1 VLTLEAVSSFT
12 RGLQGACTA
21 LALDGDSLVGGSHDG
36 QIVRWSPLTG
46 EKKWGLDTE
55 GPISDMHL
63 AEQLLFVSSSSV
75 LSCLSL
81 ETGEVLWES
90 DLEGASDYVVQTG
103 DVVWATSS
111 VYEIEVSDYVESTLW
126 AFSLDGSLLNR
137 WSFEE
142 RCWFLA
148 PHPEEGVVM
157 GLGRPRCGY
166 FWARVGEDL
175 SHVRLSTESPVTVGA
190 EGPDGI
196 LFGHS
201 DGVITDLRGSAM
213 GNSEASIR
221 SLSSFD
227 SGSWAYGTDEGTVGG
242 DGWKGSV
249 GGSVDAIVPKP
260 GKGGVWAISWSGSS
274 SFHSVQDSLG
284 VSEITHQQRI
294 SSFAHKGEWVALG
307 DENGRIFSINADFLE
322 RRMSDGP
329 SEGPEDGRSSH
340 LRDRLRRLRE

>member
-1 VLTLEAVSSFT
+1 VLALEAVSSFT
-12 RGLQGACTA
+12 RGLHGACTA

-46 EKKWGLDTE
+46 EKKWGLDVE

-63 AEQLLFVSSSSV
+63 AESLLFVSSSSM
-75 LSCLSL
+75 LSCLSV
-81 ETGEVLWES
+81 ETGEVLWRS
-90 DLEGASDYVVQTG
+90 NLEGASDYVVQTG
-103 DVVWATSS
+103 NVVWATSS

-126 AFSLDGSLLNR
+126 AFDLDGSKLNS

-166 FWARVGEDL
+166 LWARAGVDL
-175 SHVRLSTESPVTVGA
+175 SHFDLAVESPVTTGA
-190 EGPDGI
+190 EGSNGI

-201 DGVITDLRGSAM
+201 NGAISDLSGMSLID
-213 GNSEASIR
+213 SEASIR
-221 SLSSFD
+221 SLAIFD
-227 SGSWAYGTDEGTVGG
+227 GGSWAYGTDEGTVGG
-242 DGWKGSV
+242 EGWKASA
-249 GGSVDAIVPKP
+249 GGLVDAIVPKP
-260 GKGGVWAISWSGSS
+260 GKSGAWAISWSGSS
-274 SFHSVQDSLG
+274 SFHSIGDSFG
-284 VSEITHQQRI
+284 DSEITHRQRI
-294 SSFAHKGEWVALG
+294 SSFAHEGDRIAMG

-329 SEGPEDGRSSH
+329 SEGPDDGRSSH